1 MKGKLTQEVTDESMG
16 SVLQDALGTKEH
28 SGRVRGQSKYS
39 SSCNSVSRPS
49 NSTDEVTKLRRE
61 MCELKTFIMKALTQN
76 GLSLKD
82 ANDELP
88 SVLRPTNEDVEYE
101 NIVDGEEMAKGD
113 DEEMAKG
120 GDEDMPKDGDDD
132 MGKKATSLGNFQFFN
147 TGIKLNIFVLFF
159 NNISE
164 FIR

>member
-1 MKGKLTQEVTDESMG
+1 
-16 SVLQDALGTKEH
+16 
-28 SGRVRGQSKYS
+28 
-39 SSCNSVSRPS
+39 
-49 NSTDEVTKLRRE
+49 
-61 MCELKTFIMKALTQN
+61 MKALTQN

-101 NIVDGEEMAKGD
+101 NNVDGEEMAKGD

-132 MGKKATSLGNFQFFN
+132 MGKKATSLGNFKIFN
-147 TGIKLNIFVLFF
+147 TRNKVKYFCTFF

>member
-1 MKGKLTQEVTDESMG
+1 
-16 SVLQDALGTKEH
+16 
-28 SGRVRGQSKYS
+28 
-39 SSCNSVSRPS
+39 
-49 NSTDEVTKLRRE
+49 
-61 MCELKTFIMKALTQN
+61 MKALTQN

-82 ANDELP
+82 GNDEFP

-101 NIVDGEEMAKGD
+101 NNVDGEEMAKGD

-120 GDEDMPKDGDDD
+120 DDEEMAKGDDEDMPKDGDDD
-132 MGKKATSLGNFQFFN
+132 IGKKATSLGNFKFFN
-147 TGIKLNIFVLFF
+147 TRNKVKYFCTFL

>member
-147 TGIKLNIFVLFF
+147 TRNKVKYFCTFF

>member
-1 MKGKLTQEVTDESMG
+1 MG

-49 NSTDEVTKLRRE
+49 NSNDEVTKLRRE

-101 NIVDGEEMAKGD
+101 NIVDG
-113 DEEMAKG
+113 
-120 GDEDMPKDGDDD
+120 DEDMPKDGDDD

-147 TGIKLNIFVLFF
+147 TRNKVKYFCTFF